1 MKGPFRRL
9 PVFVLFV
16 TSFGS
21 AFLVPKIS
29 SEGVVRCRPCTL
41 RQRPQCHRRH
51 HNADADADADTK
63 PSISIFTRRPS
74 SRCCDREDDNDDGG
88 STPKDT
94 PVITGTVPR
103 RDFLAWAPA
112 AWSATS
118 LLGMSSPAAMATTTT
133 GPISIPNAAIDT
145 SIPFSSSRKYRTINL
160 GNNGMKVLLVQDA
173 RVFQASAALSIGGAG
188 QWADPDD
195 VPGLAHLCEHMTLS
209 FESSSRRWFRSP
221 ARDFEEWL
229 SDNEGSSN
237 GFTAYDN
244 VCFHFTCPNQY
255 FEEGLERF
263 AGLFAQDVFESVCRN
278 PDTLKR
284 EIRRVNSE
292 LDFND
297 LAVQT
302 TALSKA
308 FVVPEHPYSRFSAGN
323 IETLE
328 VAPKMANIDVADR
341 LIQFFR
347 TKYRPSEA
355 VLVVTAPQ
363 DLLTL
368 QRWVMPFASTLSR
381 ERLTSSTNST
391 SDRPRRFY
399 PGGFL
404 RGSRLKQMV
413 ILHNTRATDGK
424 NDVVTEPL
432 QLEWI
437 LNLDYTE
444 AIRSGESV
452 VTATQIAFCLSQIL
466 GRRGPGSL
474 YSFLLRRG
482 WVNAG
487 SPGVP
492 RITLPVEVSGFQVIK
507 LEIML
512 TVEGF
517 LQRSAVVAAVY
528 DTLETLRRGASYD
541 VVREIITQWAS
552 IAKLHGYLLT
562 PRPPDAVELAQDIHL
577 YGLDGPNG
585 VGRGQ
590 WYRFPEPQDRAS
602 INALKRSLS
611 ATLQLM
617 SDPGNAVVIASVN
630 RRTLDLAKLPPI
642 ESSRRWR
649 TEPLTGG
656 RFIYDDM
663 LGLTSRME
671 ELVLTRLVDR
681 EELLR
686 PVINPLVPIIL
697 KPPRPLSLSGGSDPR
712 STSDVLPLITRDRED
727 PSREFRLSSS
737 SSFGTTKRI
746 DRNRWTLLEPPED
759 GQAGLQLPRYPP
771 EPNYRSVFVVQ
782 LLSPRPARAGLRE
795 AARGE
800 LFKISFEYDV
810 SDLAELGAPGGLAYD
825 ISFNKYGMRLA
836 FLGVNQ
842 NLPSYAR
849 RFCRRLVEHPRNLL
863 SGPEFISSKVTD
875 AAVGSARRVRGL
887 SQRRRNTI
895 ISAVRGATAY
905 EAAAEGN
912 AFLRSCSTAVCFAEG
927 DWSTTREV
935 LDLQN
940 DLEAIFATFMFSG
953 RSTNPPAL
961 PDLNDLI
968 YTPVWK
974 PRFGSPCTLAGVMLV
989 SDACGRVPR

>member
-1 MKGPFRRL
+1 MKQLYWSLWAFV
-9 PVFVLFV
+9 VFGAGS
-16 TSFGS
+16 SF
-21 AFLVPKIS
+21 LTPKICCS
-29 SEGVVRCRPCTL
+29 SS
-41 RQRPQCHRRH
+41 RQDRRRH
-51 HNADADADADTK
+51 QRRRR
-63 PSISIFTRRPS
+63 RRPHAVIDES
-74 SRCCDREDDNDDGG
+74 ESESKGSRLGRG
-88 STPKDT
+88 
-94 PVITGTVPR
+94 ITIPR
-103 RDFLAWAPA
+103 RDFLAWGPA
-112 AWSATS
+112 AWSAAS
-118 LLGMSSPAAMATTTT
+118 LLGILPPPAQATTTT
-133 GPISIPNAAIDT
+133 GPPSLPSAAVDT
-145 SIPFSSSRKYRTINL
+145 SIPFSSSRKYKTITL
-160 GNNGMKVLLVQDA
+160 GNNGMKVLLVQDV
-173 RVFQASAALSIGGAG
+173 RVFQAAAALSIGGAG

-195 VPGLAHLCEHMTLS
+195 LPGLAHLCEHMTLS
-209 FESSSRRWFRSP
+209 FESSSRRKFRSP

-244 VCFHFTCPNQY
+244 VCFHFTCPDAY

-263 AGLFAQDVFESVCRN
+263 AGLFEQNVFETVCRN

-292 LDFND
+292 LDYDD
-297 LAVQT
+297 LSVQA

-328 VAPKMANIDVADR
+328 TVPKVANIDVGDR

-347 TKYRPSEA
+347 TKYQPSEA

-368 QRWVMPFASTLSR
+368 QRWVIPFAYTLSR
-381 ERLTSSTNST
+381 EQLSLSNNINV
-391 SDRPRRFY
+391 RPRRFY

-404 RGSRLKQMV
+404 QGSRLKQMV
-413 ILHNTRATDGK
+413 ILHNTKT
-424 NDVVTEPL
+424 TESKKDEASGPL
-432 QLEWI
+432 QFEWI
-437 LNLDYTE
+437 LNLDYTD
-444 AIRSGESV
+444 AIRDGQCT

-474 YSFLLRRG
+474 YAFMLRRG
-482 WVNAG
+482 WVNSG
-487 SPGVP
+487 SSGVP
-492 RITLPVEVSGFQVIK
+492 RITVPVEVSGFQVIK
-507 LEIML
+507 MDIML

-517 LQRSAVVAAVY
+517 IARSAVVAAVY
-528 DTLETLRRGASYD
+528 DSLEALRRGSSYH
-541 VVREIITQWAS
+541 VVRELVTQWAS

-562 PRPPDAVELAQDIHL
+562 PRPPDAVELAQDVHL
-577 YGLDGPNG
+577 YGLNGPNG
-585 VGRGQ
+585 MGRGQ
-590 WYRFPEPQDRAS
+590 WYRFPEPDDRSS
-602 INALKRSLS
+602 INALQKSVS
-611 ATLQLM
+611 VTLQLM
-617 SDPGNAVVIASVN
+617 SDPGNAVVIASAN
-630 RRTLDLAKLPPI
+630 RKALDLAKLPPI

-649 TEPLTGG
+649 TEPLSGG

-663 LGLTSRME
+663 LGLTSRIE

-697 KPPRPLSLSGGSDPR
+697 KPPRPLSLSGASDPR
-712 STSDVLPLITRDRED
+712 ITSGVLPLIARDSEE

-737 SSFGTTKRI
+737 SSFGTMKRI

-759 GQAGLQLPRYPP
+759 GHAGLQLPRYPP

-782 LLSPRPARAGLRE
+782 LLSSRPARASLRE
-795 AARGE
+795 GARGE
-800 LFKISFEYDV
+800 LFKISFEYGV

-836 FLGVNQ
+836 FMGVNQ

-849 RFCRRLVEHPRNLL
+849 RFCRRLVEHPGHLL
-863 SGPEFISSKVTD
+863 SGPEFFSSRVTN

-887 SQRRRNTI
+887 SQQRRNTI
-895 ISAVRGATAY
+895 VSAVRGATAY

-935 LDLQN
+935 LSLQS

-953 RSTNPPAL
+953 RNTNPPAL
-961 PDLNDLI
+961 PSLNDLI

-974 PRFGSPCTLAGVMLV
+974 PRFGSPCTLTGVMLI